1 MAQEKTP
8 VEAKIRAYRKAD
20 YKACRALWI
29 ELMEYQQKLYNFPVP
44 TEEYPGKGF
53 DDYLKDPTRKG
64 TWVAEAGDNIVGFI
78 SLLVSDDVRS
88 EVEPFIVLERYRGQ
102 GIGHRLISRAI
113 QEAKKLD
120 SVLLTIRPGARNTE
134 SITKFMHFGFD
145 RVGDIELIKV
155 LKANRDI
162 KTLPGIQINGI
173 DLDM

>member
-1 MAQEKTP
+1 MAQKKTP

-29 ELMEYQQKLYNFPVP
+29 ELMEYHQRLYNFPAPV
-44 TEEYPGKGF
+44 EEYPGKGF

-64 TWVAEAGDNIVGFI
+64 TWVAEVGGGIVGFTG
-78 SLLVSDDVRS
+78 LLVDSDVYS
-88 EVEPFIVLERYRGQ
+88 EVEPIIISERHRGQ
-102 GIGHRLISRAI
+102 GVSRRLISRVI
-113 QEAKKLD
+113 QEAEKLD

-134 SITKFMHFGFD
+134 SITKFVHLGFD

-155 LKANRDI
+155 LKASRDI
-162 KTLPGIQINGI
+162 KTMPGIKINGI